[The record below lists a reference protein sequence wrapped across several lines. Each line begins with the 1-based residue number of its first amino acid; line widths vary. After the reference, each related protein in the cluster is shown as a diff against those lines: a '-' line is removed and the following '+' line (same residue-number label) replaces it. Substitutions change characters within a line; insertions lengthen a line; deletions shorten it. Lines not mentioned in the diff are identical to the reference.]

1 MENKQPAELSAKTET
16 NINAPKPRASASKLL
31 GEYSL
36 ITLGTLMLSAGVYFF
51 KFPNNFTTGGVSG
64 LSLLL
69 GDLIPFIT
77 PSVMVLILN
86 VLLLILGF
94 IFVGNSFGVKT
105 VYSSL
110 LFSGAMVVFENL
122 VPMTAPL
129 TDQPLLELM
138 YAMLL
143 SALGSSLVFN
153 MGASTGGTDITAMI
167 LRKYTDLDIGKA
179 LLVTDGLITVSAFF
193 VFGVRTGM
201 FSLMG
206 LIIKTTAVD
215 VFIENLTLCK
225 FFIIVTTK
233 CDEVSSF
240 IMNELHH
247 GVTISD
253 AEGGFTHT
261 GKKLVMVACKRS
273 EALQIKRFVKKTDRD
288 AFMFITNTSE
298 IIGKGFRS

>member
-1 MENKQPAELSAKTET
+1 MSQIQEESPKTRVSARKVIT
-16 NINAPKPRASASKLL
+16 
-31 GEYSL
+31 EYSL
-36 ITLGTLMLSAGVYFF
+36 ITLGTLLLAAGVYFF

-64 LSLLL
+64 ISLLL
-69 GDLIPFIT
+69 GGIIPVVT
-77 PSVMVLILN
+77 PSTMVLILN

-94 IFVGNSFGVKT
+94 IFVGNSFGIKT

-110 LFSGAMVVFENL
+110 LFSGAMVLLEKF

-129 TDQPLLELM
+129 TDQPFLELL

-179 LLVTDGLITVSAFF
+179 LLVTDGVITAAAFF
-193 VFGVRTGM
+193 VFDIKTGM

-225 FFIIVTTK
+225 YFTIVTTQS
-233 CDEVSSF
+233 EAIAGF

-247 GVTISD
+247 GVTIAD
-253 AEGGFTHT
+253 AQGGFTHED
-261 GKKLVMVACKRS
+261 KKLIMVACKRS
-273 EALQIKRFVKKTDRD
+273 EALVLKRRVKKLDPH

-298 IIGKGFRS
+298 IIGKGFRQ

>member
-1 MENKQPAELSAKTET
+1 
-16 NINAPKPRASASKLL
+16 
-31 GEYSL
+31 
-36 ITLGTLMLSAGVYFF
+36 
-51 KFPNNFTTGGVSG
+51 
-64 LSLLL
+64 
-69 GDLIPFIT
+69 
-77 PSVMVLILN
+77 
-86 VLLLILGF
+86 
-94 IFVGNSFGVKT
+94 

-110 LFSGAMVVFENL
+110 LFSGAMVLLEKF
-122 VPMTAPL
+122 VPMSAPL
-129 TDQPLLELM
+129 TDQPFLELL

-179 LLVTDGLITVSAFF
+179 LLVTDGVITAAAFF
-193 VFGVRTGM
+193 VFDIKTGM

-225 FFIIVTTK
+225 YFTIVTTQS
-233 CDEVSSF
+233 EAIAGF

-247 GVTISD
+247 GVTIAD
-253 AEGGFTHT
+253 AQGGFTHED
-261 GKKLVMVACKRS
+261 KKLIMVACKRS
-273 EALQIKRFVKKTDRD
+273 EALVLKRRVKKLDPH

-298 IIGKGFRS
+298 IIGKGFRQ

>member
-1 MENKQPAELSAKTET
+1 MSQTQVTTPKKAFSARKTAAEYA
-16 NINAPKPRASASKLL
+16 
-31 GEYSL
+31 L
-36 ITLGTLMLSAGVYFF
+36 ITIGTLVLAAGVYFF

-64 LSLLL
+64 ISLLL
-69 GDLIPFIT
+69 GGLIPFIT
-77 PSVMVLILN
+77 PSLMVLILN

-94 IFVGNSFGVKT
+94 IFVGNSFGIKT

-110 LFSGAMVVFENL
+110 LFSGAMVIFEKF
-122 VPMTAPL
+122 VPLAQPL
-129 TDQPLLELM
+129 TDQPLLELL

-167 LRKYTDLDIGKA
+167 LRKYTDIDIGKA
-179 LLVTDGLITVSAFF
+179 LLITDGLITAAAFF
-193 VFGVRTGM
+193 VFDIKTGM

-225 FFIIVTTK
+225 YFTIVTTK
-233 CDEVSSF
+233 CDEIAGF

-253 AEGGFTHT
+253 AQGGFTHEN
-261 GKKLVMVACKRS
+261 KKLIMVACKRS
-273 EALQIKRFVKKTDRD
+273 EALILKRHVKKCDPN
-288 AFMFITNTSE
+288 AFIFITNTSE
-298 IIGKGFRS
+298 IIGKGFRQ

>member
-1 MENKQPAELSAKTET
+1 MSQIQEESPKTRVSARKVIT
-16 NINAPKPRASASKLL
+16 
-31 GEYSL
+31 EYSL
-36 ITLGTLMLSAGVYFF
+36 ITLGTLLLAAGVYFF

-64 LSLLL
+64 ISLLL
-69 GDLIPFIT
+69 GGIIPVVT
-77 PSVMVLILN
+77 PSTMVLILN

-94 IFVGNSFGVKT
+94 IFVGNSFGIKT

-110 LFSGAMVVFENL
+110 LFSGAMVLLEKF
-122 VPMTAPL
+122 VPMNAPL
-129 TDQPLLELM
+129 TDQPFLELL

-179 LLVTDGLITVSAFF
+179 LLVTDGVITAAAFF
-193 VFGVRTGM
+193 VFDIKTGM

-225 FFIIVTTK
+225 YFTIVTTQS
-233 CDEVSSF
+233 EAIAGF

-247 GVTISD
+247 GVTIAD
-253 AEGGFTHT
+253 AQGGFTHED
-261 GKKLVMVACKRS
+261 KKLIMVACKRS
-273 EALQIKRFVKKTDRD
+273 EALVLKRRVKKLDPH

-298 IIGKGFRS
+298 IIGKGFRQ

>member
-1 MENKQPAELSAKTET
+1 MSQIQEESPKTRVSARKVIT
-16 NINAPKPRASASKLL
+16 
-31 GEYSL
+31 EYSL
-36 ITLGTLMLSAGVYFF
+36 ITLGTLLLAAGVYFF

-64 LSLLL
+64 ISLLL
-69 GDLIPFIT
+69 GGIIPVIT
-77 PSVMVLILN
+77 PSTMVLILN

-94 IFVGNSFGVKT
+94 IFVGNSFGIKT

-110 LFSGAMVVFENL
+110 LFSGAMVLLEKF

-129 TDQPLLELM
+129 TDQPFLELL

-179 LLVTDGLITVSAFF
+179 LLVTDGVITAAAFF
-193 VFGVRTGM
+193 VFDIKTGM

-225 FFIIVTTK
+225 YFTIVTTQS
-233 CDEVSSF
+233 EAIAGF

-247 GVTISD
+247 GVTIAD
-253 AEGGFTHT
+253 AQGGFTHED
-261 GKKLVMVACKRS
+261 KKLIMVACKRS
-273 EALQIKRFVKKTDRD
+273 EALVLKRRVKKLDPH

-298 IIGKGFRS
+298 IIGKGFRQ

>member
-1 MENKQPAELSAKTET
+1 MSQIQEESPKTLVSARKVIT
-16 NINAPKPRASASKLL
+16 
-31 GEYSL
+31 EYSL
-36 ITLGTLMLSAGVYFF
+36 ITLGTLLLAAGVYFF

-64 LSLLL
+64 ISLLL
-69 GDLIPFIT
+69 GGIIPVIT
-77 PSVMVLILN
+77 PSTMVLILN

-94 IFVGNSFGVKT
+94 IFVGNSFGIRT

-110 LFSGAMVVFENL
+110 LFSGAMVLLEKF
-122 VPMTAPL
+122 VPMSAPL
-129 TDQPLLELM
+129 TDQPFLELL

-179 LLVTDGLITVSAFF
+179 LLVTDGVITAAAFF
-193 VFGVRTGM
+193 VFDIKTGM

-225 FFIIVTTK
+225 YFTIVTTQS
-233 CDEVSSF
+233 EAIAGF

-247 GVTISD
+247 GVTIAD
-253 AEGGFTHT
+253 AQGGFTHED
-261 GKKLVMVACKRS
+261 KKLIMVACKRS
-273 EALQIKRFVKKTDRD
+273 EALVLKRRVKKLDPH

-298 IIGKGFRS
+298 IIGKGFRQ

>member
-1 MENKQPAELSAKTET
+1 LSQIQEESPKT
-16 NINAPKPRASASKLL
+16 RVSARKVIT
-31 GEYSL
+31 EYSL
-36 ITLGTLMLSAGVYFF
+36 ITLGTLLLAAGVYFF

-64 LSLLL
+64 ISLLL
-69 GDLIPFIT
+69 GGIIPVVT
-77 PSVMVLILN
+77 PSTMVLILN

-94 IFVGNSFGVKT
+94 IFVGNSFGIKT

-110 LFSGAMVVFENL
+110 LFSGAMVLLEKF

-129 TDQPLLELM
+129 TDQPFLELL

-179 LLVTDGLITVSAFF
+179 LLVTDGVITAAAFF
-193 VFGVRTGM
+193 VFDIKTGM

-225 FFIIVTTK
+225 YFTIVTTQS
-233 CDEVSSF
+233 EAIAGF

-247 GVTISD
+247 GVTIAD
-253 AEGGFTHT
+253 AQGGFTHED
-261 GKKLVMVACKRS
+261 KKLIMVACKRS
-273 EALQIKRFVKKTDRD
+273 EALVLKRRVKKLDPH

-298 IIGKGFRS
+298 IIGKGFRQ

>member
-1 MENKQPAELSAKTET
+1 MQSNKELTET
-16 NINAPKPRASASKLL
+16 QTTTPARNRKALIFARD
-31 GEYSL
+31 YSL
-36 ITLGTLMLSAGVYFF
+36 ITIGTLLLAAGVYFF

-64 LSLLL
+64 VSLLL
-69 GDLIPFIT
+69 GGMIKSVS

-86 VLLLILGF
+86 VILLILGF

-110 LFSGAMVVFENL
+110 LFSGAMVVLEKAF
-122 VPMTAPL
+122 PMTAPL
-129 TDQPLLELM
+129 TDEPLLELM
-138 YAMLL
+138 YAMML
-143 SALGSSLVFN
+143 SALGSSIVFN

-179 LLVTDGLITVSAFF
+179 LLVTDGVITVSAFF
-193 VFGVRTGM
+193 VFGVKTGM
-201 FSLMG
+201 FSLLG

-215 VFIENLTLCK
+215 VFIENFTLCK

-233 CDEVSSF
+233 SAEISDF

-253 AEGGFTHT
+253 AEGGFTHEN
-261 GKKLVMVACKRS
+261 KKLIMVACKRS
-273 EALQIKRFVKKTDRD
+273 EALALKRRIKKIDSA

-298 IIGKGFRS
+298 IIGKGFRQ

>member
-1 MENKQPAELSAKTET
+1 MQEESPKTRVSARKVIT
-16 NINAPKPRASASKLL
+16 
-31 GEYSL
+31 EYSL
-36 ITLGTLMLSAGVYFF
+36 ITLGTLLLAAGVYFF

-64 LSLLL
+64 ISLLL
-69 GDLIPFIT
+69 GGIIPVVT
-77 PSVMVLILN
+77 PSTMVLILN

-94 IFVGNSFGVKT
+94 IFVGNSFGIKT

-110 LFSGAMVVFENL
+110 LFSGAMVLLEKF

-129 TDQPLLELM
+129 TDQPFLELL

-179 LLVTDGLITVSAFF
+179 LLVTDGVITAAAFF
-193 VFGVRTGM
+193 VFDIKTGM

-225 FFIIVTTK
+225 YFTIVTTQS
-233 CDEVSSF
+233 EAIAGF

-247 GVTISD
+247 GVTIAD
-253 AEGGFTHT
+253 AQGGFTHED
-261 GKKLVMVACKRS
+261 KKLIMVACKRS
-273 EALQIKRFVKKTDRD
+273 EALVLKRRVKKLDPH

-298 IIGKGFRS
+298 IIGKGFRQ

>member
-1 MENKQPAELSAKTET
+1 MET
-16 NINAPKPRASASKLL
+16 NINTPKPRASASKLL

-179 LLVTDGLITVSAFF
+179 LLVTDGLITVAAFF

-261 GKKLVMVACKRS
+261 GKKLIMVACKRS

>member
-1 MENKQPAELSAKTET
+1 MSQIQEESPKTRVSARKVIT
-16 NINAPKPRASASKLL
+16 
-31 GEYSL
+31 EYSL
-36 ITLGTLMLSAGVYFF
+36 ITLGTLLLAAGVYFF

-64 LSLLL
+64 ISLLL
-69 GDLIPFIT
+69 GGIIPVVT
-77 PSVMVLILN
+77 PSTMVLILN

-94 IFVGNSFGVKT
+94 IFVGNSFGIKT

-110 LFSGAMVVFENL
+110 LFSGAMVLLEKF

-129 TDQPLLELM
+129 TDQPFLELL

-179 LLVTDGLITVSAFF
+179 LLVTDGVITAAAFF
-193 VFGVRTGM
+193 VFDIKTGM

-225 FFIIVTTK
+225 YFTIVTTQS
-233 CDEVSSF
+233 EAVAGF

-247 GVTISD
+247 GVTIAD
-253 AEGGFTHT
+253 AQGGFTHED
-261 GKKLVMVACKRS
+261 KKLIMVACKRS
-273 EALQIKRFVKKTDRD
+273 EALVLKRRVKKLDPH

-298 IIGKGFRS
+298 IIGKGFRQ

>member
-1 MENKQPAELSAKTET
+1 MAQIQEESPKTRVSARKVIT
-16 NINAPKPRASASKLL
+16 
-31 GEYSL
+31 EYSL
-36 ITLGTLMLSAGVYFF
+36 ITLGTLLLAAGVYFF

-64 LSLLL
+64 ISLLL
-69 GDLIPFIT
+69 GGIIPVVT
-77 PSVMVLILN
+77 PSTMVLILN

-94 IFVGNSFGVKT
+94 IFVGNSFGIKT

-110 LFSGAMVVFENL
+110 LFSGAMVLLEKF

-129 TDQPLLELM
+129 TDQPFLELL

-179 LLVTDGLITVSAFF
+179 LLVTDGVITAAAFF
-193 VFGVRTGM
+193 VFDIKTGM

-225 FFIIVTTK
+225 YFTIVTTQS
-233 CDEVSSF
+233 EAIAGF

-247 GVTISD
+247 GVTIAD
-253 AEGGFTHT
+253 AQGGFTHED
-261 GKKLVMVACKRS
+261 KKLIMVACKRS
-273 EALQIKRFVKKTDRD
+273 EALVLKRRVKKLDPH

-298 IIGKGFRS
+298 IIGKGFRQ